1 MTDLP
6 GALKLGAVKPQAT
19 HPVFAGKGIEVH
31 GLKRLPPNRI
41 RHALFDFDG
50 TLSLLRGG
58 WQEVM
63 TRQFVTV
70 LGSAETAE
78 TPEQLGRICRE
89 FITRLTGR
97 QTIYQ
102 MLRLEEEMRKRGADC
117 SPAAE
122 YKRQYLA
129 LLNQHISGRLQ
140 SVRNRRR
147 PPEAYMV
154 RGAERLLKRLC
165 RAGIV
170 CHLASGTDQE
180 YVADEAELLGLTP
193 YFGNRIHG
201 AREDYR
207 SFSKKIVIQDILRSY
222 RLDGSQLA
230 SFGDGYVE
238 LENARAVGGV
248 AVGVASLENGDQG
261 WDPWKKER
269 LLGVG
274 AQILVP
280 DWSEADLILDY
291 LGVACPESDCN
302 DPVPAVESK

>member
-1 MTDLP
+1 MTDLS
-6 GALKLGAVKPQAT
+6 GALKLGAVKPHAT
-19 HPVFAGKGIEVH
+19 PPVFPGKEIEVH
-31 GLKRLPPNRI
+31 GLKRLPPNHI

-63 TRQFVTV
+63 TAQFVTV

-78 TPEQLGRICRE
+78 TPQQLGRICRE
-89 FITRLTGR
+89 FITRLTGK

-102 MLRLEEEMRKRGADC
+102 MLRLEEEMRKRGAAC

-122 YKRQYLA
+122 YKRHYLA

-140 SVRNRRR
+140 SVRSGRR

-165 RAGIV
+165 RAGVI

-180 YVADEAELLGLTP
+180 YVVEEAELLGLTRF
-193 YFGNRIHG
+193 FGSRIHG

-207 SFSKKIVIQDILRSY
+207 SFSKKIVIQDILRSH

-230 SFGDGYVE
+230 AFGDGYVE
-238 LENARAVGGV
+238 LENARAAGGA

-261 WDPWKKER
+261 WDPWKKKR

-291 LGVACPESDCN
+291 LGVAGSKN
-302 DPVPAVESK
+302 DPDDPVASVEPE

>member
-6 GALKLGAVKPQAT
+6 EALKLGAVKSEAPP
-19 HPVFAGKGIEVH
+19 PVFPGKEIEVH
-31 GLKRLPPNRI
+31 GLERLPPNRI

-63 TRQFVTV
+63 THQFVTV
-70 LGSAETAE
+70 LDTAETAE
-78 TPEQLGRICRE
+78 TPQQLERICRE
-89 FITRLTGR
+89 FITGLTGK

-117 SPAAE
+117 APATE

-129 LLNQHISGRLQ
+129 LLNQRISGRLE
-140 SVRNRRR
+140 SVRSSS
-147 PPEAYMV
+147 PPEAFMV
-154 RGAERLLKRLC
+154 RGAGRLLKRLC

-180 YVADEAELLGLTP
+180 YVVEEAELLGLAP
-193 YFGNRIHG
+193 CFGCRIHG

-207 SFSKKIVIQDILRSY
+207 SFSKKIVIEEILRSH

-230 SFGDGYVE
+230 AFGDGYVE

-248 AVGVASLENGDQG
+248 AVGVASLENGEQG
-261 WDPWKKER
+261 WDLWKKER
-269 LLGVG
+269 LRGVG

-280 DWSEADLILDY
+280 DWNEADLILDY
-291 LGVACPESDCN
+291 LGVPRPEDYRHVQNST
-302 DPVPAVESK
+302 AEIR